1 MSVSYKPLISY
12 IEKKGISVNTL
23 HELGLITSGAATKL
37 RNDKPVSLEIIDVI
51 CQHLDLPIEQVV
63 RITRD

>member
-1 MSVSYKPLISY
+1 MSVTYKPLISY

-23 HELGLITSGAATKL
+23 HEIGLITSGAATKL
-37 RNDKPVSLEIIDVI
+37 RNDKYVSLDVIDAI

-63 RITRD
+63 RITKD